1 MASKKQPPT
10 RYPEHVKLGLIHE
23 KSQACYDFLQFLST
37 KGILLGRY
45 DNMSGRLVTTA
56 PPVMELLAEFFEIDM
71 NKIEAEKRAM
81 VEECVKLNKRSHQ

>member
-1 MASKKQPPT
+1 MPSKKKAPSK
-10 RYPEHVKLGLIHE
+10 YPEHVKLQAING

-81 VEECVKLNKRSHQ
+81 VEECVKLNERSR